1 MTDEGT
7 NGIDVHVAND
17 GVLPLAATLR
27 VALYRDLEL
36 KTDEAMEELE
46 LPPHGHASRNVE
58 GLLGRFVDVNWAYR
72 FGPPVH
78 DAVVASLEAADGSL
92 LSQAFRFPLGRPIA
106 EQTAEELG
114 LVARLE
120 GSTVQ
125 LESRRVV
132 HGIRL
137 HLSGARA
144 ADDAFSLE
152 PGRARVVALDRAPA
166 EARLTALNLD
176 QPLVL

>member
-1 MTDEGT
+1 MTDEGL
-7 NGIDVHVAND
+7 NGIDVHAAND
-17 GVLPLAATLR
+17 GAAPLSATLR

-36 KTDEAMEELE
+36 QRRRGEGGARAAA
-46 LPPHGHASRNVE
+46 PRPCVSQRR
-58 GLLGRFVDVNWAYR
+58 GLLGRFVDVDWAYR